1 MSIAVLLSA
10 VSCIMDKPVGEE
22 LAVGDR
28 IPDFTITM
36 NEGTEITGASL
47 CEGISVIMFFTTAC
61 PDCRETLP
69 HMQKIYDEYVS
80 KGVRFAL
87 VSREEGPES
96 VALYWSE
103 QGFTMPYSA
112 QNDRMVYELFAKTR
126 VPRVYISRGGII
138 KTIFTDDPNPTYETL
153 KESIESASVKF

>member
-1 MSIAVLLSA
+1 MSIVVLLSA